1 LGCVG
6 RGAGELKMV
15 GLIVFSI
22 MMNLMCVCCWLM
34 IYRFYP
40 ERALSL
46 AYILLN
52 ELVEVS
58 YLNFY

>member
-1 LGCVG
+1 
-6 RGAGELKMV
+6 MV
-15 GLIVFSI
+15 GLVVFSI

-58 YLNFY
+58 YLNF